1 MVSALTCHDALS
13 HSKKRKNK
21 MLRYYCESSCSSLYF
36 NCKHKSTSCLWGV
49 SEVRQFTSPSKRA
62 HIPSV
67 LMRGVEMRKTTSQ
80 HFALISSYMC
90 LLPTLSALGKLGR
103 KGVLEVKDRT
113 EAALPSFLQQDVSS
127 LSDKLT
133 WGAA

>member
-1 MVSALTCHDALS
+1 
-13 HSKKRKNK
+13 
-21 MLRYYCESSCSSLYF
+21 
-36 NCKHKSTSCLWGV
+36 
-49 SEVRQFTSPSKRA
+49 
-62 HIPSV
+62 
-67 LMRGVEMRKTTSQ
+67 MRKTTSQ